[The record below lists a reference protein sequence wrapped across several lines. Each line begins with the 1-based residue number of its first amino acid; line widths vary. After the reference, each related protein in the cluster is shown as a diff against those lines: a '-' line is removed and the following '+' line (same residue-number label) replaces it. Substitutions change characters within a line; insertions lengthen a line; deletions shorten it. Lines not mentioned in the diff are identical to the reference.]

1 MNAVKLDFTFL
12 SNADILVKI
21 NYERSEVSDYLTN
34 NRYKWVILASNRYY
48 LYQILYSFKNKTY
61 QQIL

>member
-34 NRYKWVILASNRYY
+34 NRYKWVILASDRYNIVNGIRERSEY
-48 LYQILYSFKNKTY
+48 L
-61 QQIL
+61 